1 MGTKKVNT
9 IISQPYKIVLKIYV
23 IFCMAEI
30 QYGEHMFIVNNKFE
44 CMLKANPI
52 KWRTCV

>member
-52 KWRTCV
+52 KWRD